1 MRLIL
6 AIAILFVS
14 VSAFGQQLPQ
24 QSQYMFNQYAINPAY
39 AGVKDHWQTVMNSR
53 YQWVGIVDAPRTVTL
68 TAHGPFK
75 NQKMAVGGMVYND
88 IVGPTRR
95 LGFQGSYSY
104 HIKLSKSIKLSLA
117 ASLGFNQWLV
127 DTDKIAVVH
136 EDDPFFTNGLIKS
149 FSPDAKFAFYLY
161 HKNWFFAGSSP
172 QLLRNR
178 LKFNDVSEISNSYL
192 ENHFYINGGYTF
204 NLGSNFS
211 LMPTA
216 LIKYVRAA
224 PVKVD
229 INVTATFK
237 ETVWLGIG
245 YRTQDAIV
253 AMLGYN
259 HKDNLQFGYSFDY
272 SATNLQAF
280 NAGTHELFFAI
291 KFGSISQ
298 PEVDREE

>member
-1 MRLIL
+1 MRFIL
-6 AIAILFVS
+6 AIAILFGS
-14 VSAFGQQLPQ
+14 ISAIGQQLPQ

-39 AGVKDHWQTVMNSR
+39 AGVKGHWQTVMNSR
-53 YQWVGIVDAPRTVTL
+53 YQWIGIVDAPRTVTL

-95 LGFQGSYSY
+95 LGFQGSYAY
-104 HIKLSKSIKLSLA
+104 HIKLSESIKLSLA

-127 DTDKIAVVH
+127 DTDKIAVVD
-136 EDDPFFTNGLIKS
+136 EEDPFFTNGLIKS

-161 HKNWFFAGSSP
+161 HDNWFFAGSSP
-172 QLLRNR
+172 QLLRNQ
-178 LKFNDVSEISNSYL
+178 LSFNGVSEIANSYL
-192 ENHFYINGGYTF
+192 ENHFYVHGGYSF
-204 NLGSNFS
+204 KLGDKLS

-216 LIKYVRAA
+216 LIKYVSGA

-229 INVTATFK
+229 MNLTATFK
-237 ETVWLGIG
+237 KSVWVGIG
-245 YRTQDAIV
+245 YRTQDALV

-259 HKDNLQFGYSFDY
+259 HKENLQFGYSFDY
-272 SATNLQAF
+272 SATNLQAY

-291 KFGSISQ
+291 KFGSVNQ
-298 PEVDREE
+298 LKVENEE